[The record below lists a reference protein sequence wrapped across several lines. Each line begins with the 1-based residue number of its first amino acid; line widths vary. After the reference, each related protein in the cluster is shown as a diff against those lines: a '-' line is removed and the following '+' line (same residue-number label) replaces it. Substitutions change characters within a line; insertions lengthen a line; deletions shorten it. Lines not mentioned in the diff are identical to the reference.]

1 MASLGIANLDKDLQ
15 RELIAGLDKVE
26 ALLSRHIQ
34 GDYPLL
40 IETSRHLVE
49 AGGKRFRP
57 LITLLA
63 SHFGKGQS
71 DEVIAAAVVC
81 ELTHVA
87 TLYHDDVM
95 DEAKLR
101 RGVTSANSRWSNTV
115 AILTGD
121 YLFSKASDLLADLG
135 PEAVRLQA
143 KTFERLVIGQIQETQ
158 GAKNGE
164 DALKHYLQVVSE
176 IAVALAAAGVVILT
190 LGYGSLPWIALVLAI
205 SWGSYS
211 LIKKS
216 LNLGALETLSLETL
230 FAFLPNLVFLLI
242 IESNGSAEFGSTWS
256 ISILLFGAGAA
267 TVIPL
272 LLFNGSTTRLPLST
286 VGLLQY
292 ITPTIMFFIGIYINN
307 EDISTTKVIGFAFI
321 WIALAVL
328 SRDLY
333 RSSRPL
339 DDGIA
344 K

>member
-1 MASLGIANLDKDLQ
+1 MASLGIANLDKDLE
-15 RELIAGLDKVE
+15 RELIAGLDQVE
-26 ALLSRHIQ
+26 ALLSSHIQ

-71 DEVIAAAVVC
+71 DQVIAAAVVC

-158 GAKNGE
+158 GVKTGD
-164 DALKHYLQVVSE
+164 DALKHYLKVVSDK
-176 IAVALAAAGVVILT
+176 T
-190 LGYGSLPWIALVLAI
+190 GSLIATSARFGAMLSGADREIVETLTKFGEKIGIAFQLADDVIDISSDASQSGKVPGTDLREGIPTLVTLQIMSSKRDEDQELKLLLQSPIPEEKIAEVIIKLRQHNALRDAKSYLHNLSREAKQFLKPLPAI
-205 SWGSYS
+205 PARS
-211 LIKKS
+211 
-216 LNLGALETLSLETL
+216 ALEGLCD
-230 FAFLPNLVFLLI
+230 AV
-242 IESNGSAEFGSTWS
+242 IERTA
-256 ISILLFGAGAA
+256 
-267 TVIPL
+267 
-272 LLFNGSTTRLPLST
+272 
-286 VGLLQY
+286 
-292 ITPTIMFFIGIYINN
+292 
-307 EDISTTKVIGFAFI
+307 
-321 WIALAVL
+321 
-328 SRDLY
+328 
-333 RSSRPL
+333 
-339 DDGIA
+339 
-344 K
+344 

>member
-1 MASLGIANLDKDLQ
+1 MASLGIANLDKDLE

-26 ALLSRHIQ
+26 ALLSSHIQ

-71 DEVIAAAVVC
+71 DQVIAAAVVC

-101 RGVTSANSRWSNTV
+101 RGVSSANSRWSNTV

-158 GAKNGE
+158 GAKSGD
-164 DALKHYLQVVSE
+164 DALKHYLKVVSDK
-176 IAVALAAAGVVILT
+176 T
-190 LGYGSLPWIALVLAI
+190 GSLIATSARFGAMLSGADREIVETLTKFGEKIGIAFQLADDVIDISSDASQSGKVPGTDLKEGIPTLVTLQII
-205 SWGSYS
+205 SSNLEEDKELKQLLQS
-211 LIKKS
+211 PIPEDKIADVLIKLRQHRALKDAKS
-216 LNLGALETLSLETL
+216 YLHNLSLEAKQL
-230 FAFLPNLVFLLI
+230 LEPLPAIPARSALESLCDAV
-242 IESNGSAEFGSTWS
+242 IERTA
-256 ISILLFGAGAA
+256 
-267 TVIPL
+267 
-272 LLFNGSTTRLPLST
+272 
-286 VGLLQY
+286 
-292 ITPTIMFFIGIYINN
+292 
-307 EDISTTKVIGFAFI
+307 
-321 WIALAVL
+321 
-328 SRDLY
+328 
-333 RSSRPL
+333 
-339 DDGIA
+339 
-344 K
+344 

>member
-1 MASLGIANLDKDLQ
+1 MASLGIANLDKDLE

-26 ALLSRHIQ
+26 ALLSSHIQ

-71 DEVIAAAVVC
+71 DQVIAAAVVC

-101 RGVTSANSRWSNTV
+101 RGVSSANSRWSNTV

-158 GAKNGE
+158 GAKSGD
-164 DALKHYLQVVSE
+164 DALKHYLKVVSDK
-176 IAVALAAAGVVILT
+176 T
-190 LGYGSLPWIALVLAI
+190 GSLIATSARFGAMLSGADREIVETLTKFGEKIGIAFQLADDVIDISSDASQSGKVPGTDLKEGIPTLVTLQII
-205 SWGSYS
+205 SSNLEEDKELKQLLQSPIPEEKIAYV
-211 LIKKS
+211 LIKLRQHRALKDAKS
-216 LNLGALETLSLETL
+216 YLHNLSLE
-230 FAFLPNLVFLLI
+230 AKQ
-242 IESNGSAEFGSTWS
+242 
-256 ISILLFGAGAA
+256 
-267 TVIPL
+267 
-272 LLFNGSTTRLPLST
+272 
-286 VGLLQY
+286 LLQPLPA
-292 ITPTIMFFIGIYINN
+292 IPARNAL
-307 EDISTTKVIGFAFI
+307 ESLCDAVIERTA
-321 WIALAVL
+321 
-328 SRDLY
+328 
-333 RSSRPL
+333 
-339 DDGIA
+339 
-344 K
+344 